1 MINTL
6 VLNRNIG
13 TVCFFF
19 CILIIR
25 SATEHALTYHIV
37 TSLGNL
43 YYTRLPEEQ
52 IKFVKPVLNT
62 LHGGWFCILYI
73 PLQSH
78 LTLS

>member
-13 TVCFFF
+13 IVLFFF
-19 CILIIR
+19 CILIIRYR

-52 IKFVKPVLNT
+52 IKIVKPVLNT
-62 LHGGWFCILYI
+62 LHGG
-73 PLQSH
+73 
-78 LTLS
+78 